1 MKETKKMD
9 VTCSGCQK
17 KFSVT
22 AGAGHTTVVVCPCG
36 TEMTIQGEPG
46 PMMDQLNDLLAK
58 ASPIIKDITASKRK
72 GFQTGMDAGIHDE
85 AYEVTRRLLS
95 GNDELKEAFL
105 NETLEALRGSLLREP
120 EPEEDEGEEGPEPPP
135 RA

>member
-22 AGAGHTTVVVCPCG
+22 GGTGHTTVVVCPCG
-36 TEMTIQGEPG
+36 AQTTLQGEPG

-72 GFQTGMDAGIHDE
+72 GFQTGLDE
-85 AYEVTRRLLS
+85 GVHAEACAVTRQLLLD
-95 GNDELKEAFL
+95 DEELREAFK
-105 NETLEALRGSLLREP
+105 NEILESLRNNLLGPEEP
-120 EPEEDEGEEGPEPPP
+120 EPKDEESPEPPP